1 MMKILLDT
9 HALLWWLEKPRFL
22 SAAAQRAIAD
32 RDNTVFVSAASIWE
46 IVIKKSIGK
55 LVISDDF
62 ESAIQKNDFVYLPV
76 TSTHAFGLASLPDF
90 HRDPFDRMLVAQ
102 SICEAMTILTRDPNI
117 IKYPASWMMA

>member
-9 HALLWWLEKPRFL
+9 HVLLWWLDKPGSL
-22 SAAAQRAIAD
+22 SAAAYRAIAD

-46 IVIKKSIGK
+46 ITIKKSIGK

-62 ESAIQKNDFVYLPV
+62 EAAIQKNAFVHLPV
-76 TSTHAFGLASLPDF
+76 TSTHAFGLTALPDF

-102 SICEAMTILTRDPNI
+102 SICEGMTIVTRDPNI